1 MKNNILKYGLPAI
14 FWMTFTLP
22 AIAGPGDPDDGGD
35 DPPAS
40 IDNFMMILI
49 LAGIG
54 LGVYFIL
61 KYRKKTQI
69 IAK

>member
-1 MKNNILKYGLPAI
+1 MKNKILKYGLLAI
-14 FWMTFTLP
+14 FWFAFTLP
-22 AIAGPGDPDDGGD
+22 ASAGPGDPDDGGD

-61 KYRKKTQI
+61 KYSKKTQI